1 MKHVNFYLRHADAVA
16 STNRHVSS
24 IEDAKRVYALLA
36 QGMRLNWKGLHSNLN
51 HQTNG
56 ARNGRTCCNSENLLD
71 S

>member
-16 STNRHVSS
+16 STDRHVSP
-24 IEDAKRVYALLA
+24 IDGAKRVYAFLV

-56 ARNGRTCCNSENLLD
+56 VRNDRSCCNSENLLA